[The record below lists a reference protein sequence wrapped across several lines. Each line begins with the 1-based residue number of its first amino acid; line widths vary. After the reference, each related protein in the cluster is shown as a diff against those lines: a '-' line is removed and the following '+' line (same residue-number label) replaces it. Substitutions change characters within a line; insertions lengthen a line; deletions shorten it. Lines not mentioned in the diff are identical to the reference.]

1 MHLRLALALLA
12 APLALQNPAL
22 DASDPQAVAAL
33 EKFLARPAIAHQY
46 SATRRLEASGGGQRG
61 WIEVQTSF
69 APASGLAYQV
79 IAEGGSGYI
88 RGRVLRSLLDEE
100 QRLLA
105 LKGTSAAISAANYRF
120 RPGAMTEEG
129 LAVIGLQ
136 PLRKD
141 RSLIAGQMLLTPDA
155 GQLVRIEGRL
165 AKNPS
170 FWVSRVEVVRSYRCV
185 NGAFLPVSLE
195 TTAQLRLLGSSKL
208 GMTYRYSHV
217 DERAV
222 DDEAIT
228 R

>member
-1 MHLRLALALLA
+1 LVA
-12 APLALQNPAL
+12 APLALQGPAL
-22 DASDPQAVAAL
+22 DAPDPQAAAAL
-33 EKFLARPAIAHQY
+33 EMFLARPAIAHQY
-46 SATRRLEASGGGQRG
+46 AATRRLEASGGGQRG

-79 IAEGGSGYI
+79 TAEGGSGYI

-100 QRLLA
+100 RRLLA
-105 LKGTSAAISAANYRF
+105 LKSTSAAISAANYRF
-120 RPGAMTEEG
+120 RPAGLTDEG

-155 GQLVRIEGRL
+155 GQLVRLEGRL

-170 FWVSRVEVVRSYRCV
+170 FWVSRVDVVRSYRSV
-185 NGAFLPVSLE
+185 NGVFLPVSLE

-217 DERAV
+217 DEREV
-222 DDEAIT
+222 GDEPIT